1 MLRAFLAGWTSA
13 VLLIFA
19 VASHAAE
26 SFIVDDIR
34 VEGLERISPGAVF
47 NYLPISVG
55 DSVDDKRYRDAVREL
70 FKTGFF
76 KDVRLERE
84 GDVLVVIVIE
94 RGTIADITVEGTKWL
109 KTENMLEG
117 LEEIGHTTPTTSA
130 LPTDA
135 RRCSRSA
142 T

>member
-19 VASHAAE
+19 VVCHAAE

-55 DSVDDKRYRDAVREL
+55 DSVDDKRYRDAVRAL

-76 KDVRLERE
+76 KDVRLERD
-84 GDVLVVIVIE
+84 GDVLVVIVIGARDHHGYYLRRKQIDRDGKYA
-94 RGTIADITVEGTKWL
+94 RGTGRDRVCQG
-109 KTENMLEG
+109 
-117 LEEIGHTTPTTSA
+117 
-130 LPTDA
+130 
-135 RRCSRSA
+135 
-142 T
+142 